1 MDIPELF
8 AALDS
13 HTNQFGPYDPHTV
26 AVVNELAMA
35 LWRAG
40 DSDQAVGLLS
50 QALDGL
56 EQPPDGEGTVRVN
69 LLCTLGEIM
78 VEQCRMEQARVVYR
92 EVLDLCVRRSGE
104 WHPSSLA
111 AKGDLAVVL
120 FSLGE
125 VTEARHV
132 EEQAITDARFHLGD
146 RHSVTSV
153 LAWNRALRYD
163 ISDDSNA
170 VHEIAGNQLAWLLT
184 EQDSRLEPDQRTI
197 RYMLA
202 KRLNWDT
209 ATVC

>member
-1 MDIPELF
+1 MDILELF
-8 AALDS
+8 VALDS

-26 AVVNELAMA
+26 AVVNELAVA

-56 EQPPDGEGTVRVN
+56 EQPPGGEGTVRVN

-78 VEQCRMEQARVVYR
+78 VEQCRMEQARTVYR
-92 EVLDLCVRRSGE
+92 EVVDLCVRRSGE
-104 WHPSSLA
+104 CHPSSLA
-111 AKGDLAVVL
+111 AKGDLALVL

-125 VTEARHV
+125 VTEAGHV
-132 EEQAITDARFHLGD
+132 EEQAIADARIHLGCK
-146 RHSVTSV
+146 HPVTCV
-153 LAWNRALRYD
+153 LAWNRVLRYD
-163 ISDDSNA
+163 LSGDSNA
-170 VHEIAGNQLAWLLT
+170 AQEIVRNELAWLLT
-184 EQDSRLEPDQRTI
+184 EQDSRLEPDQQTI